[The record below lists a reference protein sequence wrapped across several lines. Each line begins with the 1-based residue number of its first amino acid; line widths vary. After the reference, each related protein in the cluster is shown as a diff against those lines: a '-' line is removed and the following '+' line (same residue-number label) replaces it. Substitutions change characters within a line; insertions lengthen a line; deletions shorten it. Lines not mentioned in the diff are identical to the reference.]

1 MALHSTQVG
10 AQILKMVDRLVA
22 AGSELPA
29 MSSNRNRGKNVTRAL
44 FPREAKTD
52 ACGRVTCYHPG
63 PSDLEKEYAGG
74 DPCDP
79 VPGLRWRNPKF
90 APLSGSR
97 LRLEDEPGVKRD
109 TQVAGPILASLRLGR
124 ESPASMRPA
133 QITGAMQPVVTRQTS
148 IERAS
153 EGGSTFRSGCLYRP
167 MADAAVSGDSNRSWT
182 GPHSGRSSFRGC
194 RWAAGAA
201 HQPRRPTAR
210 MSPIMIG

>member
-97 LRLEDEPGVKRD
+97 LRPEDEPGVKRD

-153 EGGSTFRSGCLYRP
+153 EGVRPSGADVSVDLWPMRRYRATRTVAGQVRIA
-167 MADAAVSGDSNRSWT
+167 ADR
-182 GPHSGRSSFRGC
+182 HSVVAGGRPVPPTR
-194 RWAAGAA
+194 
-201 HQPRRPTAR
+201 PRKPTAR
-210 MSPIMIG
+210 MSPIMIR